1 MLNFNNLTRQELS
14 DNGLAF
20 ETAEEAS
27 LFASIILKE
36 LQVRIGRAIADYVG
50 RKGTEEFEK
59 CNTDA
64 EAAAWLEQNCPDH
77 HEIVKAKQDE
87 LDREIL
93 KYRDRIPGIV
103 GNVSSKFRDMTIE
116 EMDLSIRSYNCLN
129 HAGIHTVADLIE
141 FGDLSKIRNL
151 GRKSEEEV
159 KKRLWEL
166 TTPKPLPENIDCND
180 PDDNLEMEDDID
192 PDALQF
198 FDIDDEDLL
207 CDDFME
213 CDSDN
218 FNGAGAV
225 SAAQH

>member
-1 MLNFNNLTRQELS
+1 MLNFNNLTRRELS

-27 LFASIILKE
+27 LFANIILKE
-36 LQVRIGRAIADYVG
+36 LKVRIGKALADYVG

-64 EAAAWLEQNCPDH
+64 EAAAWLEQNCPDY

-87 LDREIL
+87 LNQEIL
-93 KYRDRIPGIV
+93 KYRDRIPGRV
-103 GNVSSKFRDMTIE
+103 GDVPSKYREMTIE
-116 EMDLSIRSYNCLN
+116 EMDLSVRSYNCLK
-129 HAGIHTVADLIE
+129 HTGIHTVADLIE
-141 FGDLSKIRNL
+141 FGDLSKVRNI
-151 GRKSEEEV
+151 GPKSEEEI
-159 KKRLWEL
+159 KERLREL

-180 PDDNLEMEDDID
+180 SDDNLEIEDDID

-198 FDIDDEDLL
+198 IDIDDEDLL

-213 CDSDN
+213 CDSD
-218 FNGAGAV
+218 
-225 SAAQH
+225 

>member
-1 MLNFNNLTRQELS
+1 MLNFNNLTRRELS

-36 LQVRIGRAIADYVG
+36 LEVRIGKAIAERVG

-64 EAAAWLEQNCPDH
+64 EAAKWLEQNCPDH

-103 GNVSSKFRDMTIE
+103 GNVSSKFRDITIE
-116 EMDLSIRSYNCLN
+116 EMNLSIRSYNCLN

-180 PDDNLEMEDDID
+180 PDDNLDMEDDID

-198 FDIDDEDLL
+198 IDIDDEDLL

-213 CDSDN
+213 CDSD
-218 FNGAGAV
+218 
-225 SAAQH
+225 